1 MSLLEKIK
9 SGLKTKII
17 FPIIVIAGLIFMLL
31 IVKLQPDMKHK
42 PVTSLITPVNYIKV
56 ASHYIKPE
64 IIGYGVVKPDIT
76 LQAKAEVSGRVIYI
90 HPKLKKG
97 EIFSQGTLLLTIDD
111 KDYLLQLKQAQA
123 DLLVNKANLQEMT
136 LTIENNE
143 LELLLALEKLQVRNA
158 EYARMLKLSK
168 TGVVSK
174 SSLNGE
180 KQNLLKQKQEVQQLE
195 NKKTILPSTLAVMKA
210 QLEISKAKLEK
221 SQRDLERTQITMP
234 FDGRISEVYAE
245 KNQYVSA
252 GGLSSAG
259 QLFDAFTLNK
269 IIINAQFPVEQ
280 FRLFA
285 QNFNKDAFENKQQA
299 PNMEDVLQSLG
310 LTVMVKDPRGFFKA
324 WPATVERFSDNLDAK
339 SRTVGIMVSVSDSY
353 KEVLP
358 GTRPPLLEGMYM
370 KVILAGKAK
379 NMLVLPRF
387 ALHNKQVFIINE
399 MNLLQRIDLDKLQY
413 HGDLLLVEPTKNQA
427 IKVNDKVIT
436 SDVFP
441 AVKGMEVTPIF
452 DEVATKQMML
462 WLDID
467 SDPTSRAVA
476 NAKSTIT
483 TSANNTPTKT
493 VPANGTPET
502 KAGAE

>member
-1 MSLLEKIK
+1 MSFLEKTQN
-9 SGLKTKII
+9 STWLKNKIN
-17 FPIIVIAGLIFMLL
+17 FPIIVIAGLALMIL
-31 IVKLQPDMKHK
+31 IVKLQPGMKHK
-42 PVTSLITPVNYIKV
+42 PVTSLITPVNYIEVK
-56 ASHYIKPE
+56 SHLIKPE
-64 IIGYGVVKPDIT
+64 IIGYGVIKPDMT
-76 LQAKAEVSGRVIYI
+76 LQAKAEVSGRITYI
-90 HPKLKKG
+90 HSKLKKG

-143 LELLLALEKLQVRNA
+143 LDILLALEKLKVREA
-158 EYARMLKLSK
+158 EYARILKLNQ

-180 KQNLLKQKQEVQQLE
+180 KQNLLNQNQEVQQLE
-195 NKKTILPSTLAVMKA
+195 NKKTLLPSMLAVMKA
-210 QLEISKAKLEK
+210 QLEISKANLDK
-221 SQRDLERTQITMP
+221 SQRDLARTQVIMP

-245 KNQYVSA
+245 LNQYVTA

-269 IIINAQFPVEQ
+269 IIINAQFPLEQ

-285 QNFNKDAFENKQQA
+285 QNFNRQAFSETKNSLDMK
-299 PNMEDVLQSLG
+299 DVLQSLG
-310 LTVMVKDPRGFFKA
+310 LTVMVKDPRGLFKA

-353 KEVLP
+353 KEILP

-370 KVILAGKAK
+370 KVVLAGKPI

-387 ALHNKQVFIINE
+387 ALHNKQVFIIDDK
-399 MNLLQRIDLDKLQY
+399 NLLQRITLDKVQY
-413 HGDLLLVEPTKNQA
+413 HGDLLLVKPVKDQIIQA
-427 IKVNDKVIT
+427 DVRVIT

-441 AVKGMEVTPIF
+441 AVNSMEVMPIL
-452 DEVATKQMML
+452 DESAIEQMRL
-462 WLDID
+462 WLGVGDD
-467 SDPTSRAVA
+467 SSATHSNATNSPSVDYIPTNSLLIKQVGA
-476 NAKSTIT
+476 N
-483 TSANNTPTKT
+483 
-493 VPANGTPET
+493 
-502 KAGAE
+502 